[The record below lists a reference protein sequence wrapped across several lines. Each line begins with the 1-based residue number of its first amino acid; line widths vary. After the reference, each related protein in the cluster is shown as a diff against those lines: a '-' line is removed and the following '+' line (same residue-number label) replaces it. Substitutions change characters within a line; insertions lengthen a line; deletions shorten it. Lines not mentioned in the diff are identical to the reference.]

1 MLLRHRKRRTGDE
14 LSASVSVPVDANSRG
29 LPVFP
34 YELHL
39 EILSYCPSLPVP
51 KIRAE
56 KDYKKSDYRTRY
68 ETARSLSQT
77 CSALR
82 AVYLPLAWQDLDLL
96 PGARSNQRN
105 FAIETIAR
113 LEMVTVRA
121 PFLAQHVR
129 SVSVVLTNVSPM
141 AVYSEFVEHLLKLPN
156 LHTLQILKI
165 PATATCLDALKDA
178 FEDVTLPSVHTLN
191 IHAYEAH
198 IIMNSFPNL
207 GSLLS
212 PLHLFAFRGSVAR
225 SFPTIEDLQFR
236 VNKCYIEFAI
246 QRFPNLR
253 ITPWIFFPAAMR
265 NKKYQNPTIQD
276 IKARSFR
283 FSATLANQ

>member
-1 MLLRHRKRRTGDE
+1 MTTNCATMLLRHRKRRTGDE
-14 LSASVSVPVDANSRG
+14 LSASDCVPVDANSRG

-51 KIRAE
+51 KLSAE

-96 PGARSNQRN
+96 PGAKSNQRN

-129 SVSVVLTNVSPM
+129 
-141 AVYSEFVEHLLKLPN
+141 
-156 LHTLQILKI
+156 
-165 PATATCLDALKDA
+165 
-178 FEDVTLPSVHTLN
+178 
-191 IHAYEAH
+191 
-198 IIMNSFPNL
+198 
-207 GSLLS
+207 
-212 PLHLFAFRGSVAR
+212 
-225 SFPTIEDLQFR
+225 
-236 VNKCYIEFAI
+236 
-246 QRFPNLR
+246 
-253 ITPWIFFPAAMR
+253 
-265 NKKYQNPTIQD
+265 
-276 IKARSFR
+276 
-283 FSATLANQ
+283 